1 MIFKRKTFASCA
13 DLPMYNFIKLVVL
26 NDLNWLYS
34 EPKRWYLR
42 NVDLSDLWT
51 NIFDEY
57 TELSSDK
64 QGNHILEV
72 MKDITRINGDL
83 FIINSI
89 VDLLRSASKNGE
101 NISEY
106 EPSLNILRGYGFYF
120 EYLNVTIL
128 EDCNKVLNSAK
139 TMLIELKDAQIEYD
153 KINTSDNSKATEKDY
168 YDTMGELS
176 KFQGHYIDTK
186 LISVIDFISLI
197 SRFNK
202 ANA

>member
-1 MIFKRKTFASCA
+1 MIFKRKTFTSCA
-13 DLPMYNFIKLVVL
+13 DLPAHNFFKLVVL
-26 NDLNWLYS
+26 NDMDWLYS
-34 EPKRWYLR
+34 EPKKWYLK
-42 NVDLSDLWT
+42 NVDVSEVWT

-57 TELSSDK
+57 TELWSDK
-64 QGNHILEV
+64 QGNHILEI

-83 FIINSI
+83 FVINSI
-89 VDLLRSASKNGE
+89 VDLLRSASKNDE
-101 NISEY
+101 NISQY
-106 EPSLNILRGYGFYF
+106 ESSLNILRGYGFNF
-120 EYLNVTIL
+120 EYLNLTIL

-153 KINTSDNSKATEKDY
+153 NLNKNEKGKATERDY
-168 YDTMGELS
+168 ADTIGELS